1 MQVRSKE
8 EIFEQIR
15 SNREQLAEFGVHGI
29 GIFGSFARSEQ
40 NEQSDIDILVDFE
53 PDKKS
58 FTNFMNLAFF
68 LEDLFGR
75 KVDLVTRESLS
86 THIGPKILANVEY
99 GTLD

>member
-15 SNREQLAEFGVHGI
+15 SNRERLTAFGVRGF
-29 GIFGSFARSEQ
+29 GLFGSFARSEQ
-40 NEQSDIDILVDFE
+40 NERSDIDILVEFD
-53 PDKKS
+53 PDQKS
-58 FTNFMNLAFF
+58 FTNFMGLAFF
-68 LEDLFGR
+68 LEDLLGR

-86 THIGPKILANVEY
+86 PHIGPKILADVEY